1 MGAGSAG
8 ETAGRAARVTRCE
21 DSGAFVLGAEGGGD
35 GDGEAGWD
43 GDCRDW
49 DSGWGSGLGW
59 GLGWGFGWG
68 LGAGEPARVRVLAR
82 WGRSSAEVFTVFA
95 AFLAVEACF
104 AAFRAVTCPTSHSR
118 SDRLRIPVR
127 TIV

>member
-8 ETAGRAARVTRCE
+8 ETAGRAVRVTRCE
-21 DSGAFVLGAEGGGD
+21 DSGAFALGGGGGGD
-35 GDGEAGWD
+35 GDSWD
-43 GDCRDW
+43 WGCSRW
-49 DSGWGSGLGW
+49 DSGWGA
-59 GLGWGFGWG
+59 GLGWGFAWG